1 MSVLK
6 YKESPTSEWKTVK
19 NRNSGTIYE
28 NNAIKQ
34 VYNTA
39 YLSSNVQKSDVASG
53 EEIAGLLNLTGKVA
67 SAQSVRALNQSLSG
81 AVKYVKLWENQEPSS
96 IFYAQTIACNLSG
109 YSHCAIEYRWHTST
123 DLYTFAT
130 PTRVGKKGRLILI
143 TDSTTANVNTAYRQ
157 YTVNTDGVDFEG
169 VIRGTGTQTESSTCV
184 PVAIYGVNLLSS
196 SALSEVANETETIV
210 RFVSNDGFEWDAN
223 SYRFRK
229 PYTIPTGYDIDSI
242 VCFPTNGAAVCGAYV
257 AGGYIYLYGFT
268 PVDGQPI
275 STAYVLRCTLKLRK
289 V

>member
-109 YSHCAIEYRWHTST
+109 YSHCAIEYRWH
-123 DLYTFAT
+123 
-130 PTRVGKKGRLILI
+130 I
-143 TDSTTANVNTAYRQ
+143 N
-157 YTVNTDGVDFEG
+157 
-169 VIRGTGTQTESSTCV
+169 
-184 PVAIYGVNLLSS
+184 
-196 SALSEVANETETIV
+196 
-210 RFVSNDGFEWDAN
+210 
-223 SYRFRK
+223 
-229 PYTIPTGYDIDSI
+229 
-242 VCFPTNGAAVCGAYV
+242 
-257 AGGYIYLYGFT
+257 
-268 PVDGQPI
+268 
-275 STAYVLRCTLKLRK
+275 
-289 V
+289 